1 MLLLACTDPPLEIHA
16 ASTPDGI
23 RVDLSRPASEIRLF
37 DEAGQQRMRHTLPV
51 PGAEVVLPVDLP
63 PGRWRVAAE
72 GASTWLIVEPPPAL
86 RVQVQLRTGGPW
98 EDIQADMP
106 VPMLAGS
113 HAEIRVG
120 LIRGI
125 DGPLTVS
132 LTGALTGPPDPT
144 GEIPLPLPGQR
155 VIRSLTLGEQPVTLR
170 AAGVSGTLRP
180 VVRTLAALQA
190 EIGLGELSFPADQ
203 DGWPD
208 AARPAWEIR
217 LPSLFW
223 EPIAERLGQRRGR
236 QDREQPWAW
245 LSVPVQSR
253 GEAADLVLSV
263 EIPDPAFR
271 PKLREVGVETGAV
284 SVLLRVPARS
294 AAGGDRP
301 VVAALPIFVERAAV
315 AEGSY
320 PVHLTVR
327 AVGEDTPILE
337 ETRMLRVGRG
347 DAVAGGG
354 LLLAAASA
362 LAGAAWLWRRLP
374 RLLAERSTRELMSIA
389 LFSSALFVIGG
400 ATDLLT
406 VSVSALLG
414 PFSTLLTGLVGDV
427 GRIVLLGSLLGL
439 IPRPGVLALCTLCGW
454 LLRGLA
460 MGGFSV
466 VDAFYLG
473 IAVSSGEGFAWIAG
487 ISRLP
492 GWVEEGRGRRWL
504 RLSVAFGGS
513 ALLTSLTGM
522 WLHMALYRL
531 FFAGWYIF
539 LQSVVVGLGYAVLAA
554 WIASRLVR
562 SLRGVSP

>member
-1 MLLLACTDPPLEIHA
+1 MLLLACTDPPMEIHA
-16 ASTPDGI
+16 TSTPDGV
-23 RVDLSRPASEIRLF
+23 RVDLSRPTIEIRLF
-37 DEAGQQRMRHTLPV
+37 DEAGQQRMRHALPV
-51 PGAEVVLPVDLP
+51 PGVEVVLPVDLP
-63 PGRWRVAAE
+63 PGRWQVAAE

-98 EDIQADMP
+98 EDVQAEMP
-106 VPMLAGS
+106 VAMLAGS
-113 HAEIRVG
+113 HPEIRVG

-132 LTGALTGPPDPT
+132 LTGPPDPP

-155 VIRSLTLGEQPVTLR
+155 VIRSLVLGDQPVTLH

-180 VVRTLAALQA
+180 VVRTLATLQA
-190 EIGLGELSFPADQ
+190 EIALGELSFPADQ

-217 LPSLFW
+217 LPSLFL
-223 EPIAERLGQRRGR
+223 EPLAARLGQRRGR

-253 GEAADLVLSV
+253 GEAADLVLSI

-271 PKLREVGVETGAV
+271 PNLREVGVETGAV

-294 AAGGDRP
+294 TKSGNRP
-301 VVAALPIFVERAAV
+301 TMAALPVFVDRAIV
-315 AEGSY
+315 VEGSY

-327 AVGEDTPILE
+327 AVGDDTPIHE

-354 LLLAAASA
+354 LLLATTSA
-362 LAGAAWLWRRLP
+362 LAGGVWLARRLP
-374 RLLAERSTRELMSIA
+374 GLLAERSTRELMSIA
-389 LFSSALFVIGG
+389 LFSSALFAIGG
-400 ATDLLT
+400 ATDLIT

-414 PFSTLLTGLVGDV
+414 PFSTLLTGLIGDV

-473 IAVSSGEGFAWIAG
+473 IAVSFGEGFAWIAG
-487 ISRLP
+487 LSRLP
-492 GWVEEGRGRRWL
+492 GWVQESRGRRWL
-504 RLSVAFGGS
+504 RLSLAFGGS
-513 ALLTSLTGM
+513 ALLTSLTGI

-531 FFAGWYIF
+531 FFADWYIF
-539 LQSVVVGLGYAVLAA
+539 MQSVVVGFGYAVLAA
-554 WIASRLVR
+554 WIASRLVS
-562 SLRGVSP
+562 SLQGVSP